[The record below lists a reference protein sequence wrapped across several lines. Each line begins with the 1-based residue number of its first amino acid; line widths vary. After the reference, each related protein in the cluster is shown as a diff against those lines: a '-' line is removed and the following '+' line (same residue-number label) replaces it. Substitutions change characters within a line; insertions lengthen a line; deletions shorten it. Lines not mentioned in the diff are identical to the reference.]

1 MTSMRAERATLR
13 TRLLSWGLAY
23 TPAAALAV
31 LLPKCPLCI
40 AAQLALLGVAIP
52 LPSYARALIVAV
64 SVLLGTVVVVAR
76 ARRVRGAKARA
87 ARWLSAE
94 SSCCGRRG
102 THAIRSH

>member
-1 MTSMRAERATLR
+1 MTSMRAERAPLR

-64 SVLLGTVVVVAR
+64 SVVLGTVVIVAR
-76 ARRVRGAKARA
+76 TRRARGAKVRSAG
-87 ARWLSAE
+87 WLGEE
-94 SSCCGRRG
+94 SSCCGRR
-102 THAIRSH
+102 TRAIRSP

>member
-1 MTSMRAERATLR
+1 
-13 TRLLSWGLAY
+13 LLAWGLAY

-64 SVLLGTVVVVAR
+64 SVVLGTIVIVAR
-76 ARRVRGAKARA
+76 ARRARGAKARA
-87 ARWLSAE
+87 ASWLGEESA
-94 SSCCGRRG
+94 CCGGRGRRAV
-102 THAIRSH
+102 HSP